1 MKGFGRSF
9 RSLAATTMT
18 LVGVAAAVS
27 ATSSAE
33 AVEKKL
39 VIGASVPL
47 LNDPAWVRIIDY
59 GQYVAKQLG
68 VELAVV
74 DAQGKEDKQIADVQS
89 LLSRGVDVLVF
100 VPVSAA
106 NAPAIIRL
114 ANRAKVPAI
123 ADDRYPGFPADNP
136 DAPYLTFVGPDNVDC
151 GRKIGEYMISHG
163 VKNFVAVEG
172 TPGDA
177 NNQERT
183 KGFKE
188 AVAARQ
194 PISHY
199 KPKSA
204 AAKAT
209 KAVADEL
216 LERGEAIRQA
226 ASERRVA

>member
-1 MKGFGRSF
+1 MDSSVKRPIQACFGALVLMLGANAVDSG
-9 RSLAATTMT
+9 SALAD
-18 LVGVAAAVS
+18 
-27 ATSSAE
+27 
-33 AVEKKL
+33 EKQI

-68 VELAVV
+68 VKLDVV

-89 LLSRGVDVLVF
+89 LLSRGVDLLVF

-123 ADDRYPGFPADNP
+123 ADDRYPGFPANNP

-163 VKNFVAVEG
+163 AQEFRRRRRHAGRREQSG
-172 TPGDA
+172 A
-177 NNQERT
+177 NQ
-183 KGFKE
+183 G
-188 AVAARQ
+188 
-194 PISHY
+194 
-199 KPKSA
+199 
-204 AAKAT
+204 
-209 KAVADEL
+209 L
-216 LERGEAIRQA
+216 
-226 ASERRVA
+226 